1 MNNSDRK
8 IKVVILIKKIYA
20 DAREVDKRCEEGGS
34 PRSKE
39 ESQHSAGG
47 AACFEG
53 VERGA
58 MCFLAFG
65 QELKKKKKGQGA
77 VG

>member
-1 MNNSDRK
+1 MNNSDGK
-8 IKVVILIKKIYA
+8 IKNSYINKKICG

-53 VERGA
+53 VERGFWA
-58 MCFLAFG
+58 RT
-65 QELKKKKKGQGA
+65 QKN